1 MEYVYMQKPKPT
13 NATGVP
19 VTLTVTD
26 SNGNTRPIG
35 TTTSDSSGSY
45 SFQWTPDI
53 TGKYTVTATFAG
65 SNAYYG
71 SSAETAFAV
80 DPAAPTPAP
89 TQAPQ
94 QSTVD
99 QYFVPAVAGIIV
111 AIAIGFAITILVQ
124 RKRP

>member
-35 TTTSDSSGSY
+35 TTTSDSSGAF
-45 SFQWTPDI
+45 SFQWAPDI

-80 DPAAPTPAP
+80 DPEAATAS
-89 TQAPQ
+89 PQ
-94 QSTVD
+94 
-99 QYFVPAVAGIIV
+99 PEE
-111 AIAIGFAITILVQ
+111 L
-124 RKRP
+124 

>member
-19 VTLTVTD
+19 ITLTVTD

-80 DPAAPTPAP
+80 DPEALTPAP
-89 TQAPQ
+89 TQAPS

-111 AIAIGFAITILVQ
+111 AIAIGFAITILVL